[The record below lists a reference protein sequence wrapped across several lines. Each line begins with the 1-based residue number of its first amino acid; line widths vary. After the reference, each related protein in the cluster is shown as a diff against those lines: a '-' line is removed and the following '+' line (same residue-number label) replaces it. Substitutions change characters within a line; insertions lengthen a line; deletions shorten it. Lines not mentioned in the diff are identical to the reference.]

1 MKHIELGMVGETV
14 AAEFLQKNGYK
25 ILERN
30 RRQSHDEIDIIAADK
45 EYIVFVEVKTRSV
58 NSTDC
63 YLPYG
68 SPATA
73 VTREKQR
80 KLLRAAM
87 AYLREK
93 SAKGKQPRMDVI
105 EIYYHKISGSI
116 IKINHITNAFGVRT

>member
-1 MKHIELGMVGETV
+1 MKNSELGMMGETI

-30 RRQSHDEIDIIAADK
+30 RHQSHDEIDIIATDK
-45 EYIVFVEVKTRSV
+45 KHIVFVEVKTRSV
-58 NSTDC
+58 ISTDC

-73 VTREKQR
+73 VTRTKQTR
-80 KLLRAAM
+80 LLRAAM

-93 SAKGKQPRMDVI
+93 AIKGKQPRMDVI
-105 EIYYHKISGSI
+105 EIYYHKISGSV
-116 IKINHITNAFGVRT
+116 IKINHIINAFGA